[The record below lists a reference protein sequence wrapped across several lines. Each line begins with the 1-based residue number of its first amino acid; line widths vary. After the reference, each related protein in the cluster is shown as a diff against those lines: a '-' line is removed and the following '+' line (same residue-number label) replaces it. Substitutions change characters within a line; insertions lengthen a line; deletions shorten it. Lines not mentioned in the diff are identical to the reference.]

1 MNREII
7 KTINSYR
14 RSTPHELTPLEASY
28 SVNNESIHT
37 YVCVGCYKPFKAN
50 SRYITDNN
58 ILHCKECI
66 ASIEKAS
73 PISSH
78 RHYHRWRAIVSRCT
92 NPKDKRYSEYGGRGI
107 NLYEPW
113 ITDGRAFIE
122 YIESLP
128 NADKVDES
136 YTLDRIDNSK
146 GYVPNNL
153 RWESKQ
159 VQVLNQRL
167 LKKSN
172 STGYSGVT
180 KHVLNINGK
189 RVLANPNKPYTAR
202 VRVGNGK
209 RINLGYYK
217 TELEAVKAR
226 DRYILENELTHH
238 KTQVIHKL

>member
-1 MNREII
+1 MNRDI
-7 KTINSYR
+7 KRYQYRYSIN
-14 RSTPHELTPLEASY
+14 TPIELTPISVGNEA
-28 SVNNESIHT
+28 IAT
-37 YVCVGCYKPFKAN
+37 FVCSSCLTPFKADIE
-50 SRYITDNN
+50 YIKTHN
-58 ILHCKECI
+58 ILHCRECI
-66 ASIEKAS
+66 TSIEKVS

-107 NLYEPW
+107 LLYEPW

-128 NADKVDES
+128 NADKVDEG
-136 YTLDRIDNSK
+136 YTLDRIDNNQ
-146 GYVPNNL
+146 GYMPGNL
-153 RWESKQ
+153 RWADKQ
-159 VQVLNQRL
+159 VQVLNQRM
-167 LKKSN
+167 KKSN
-172 STGYSGVT
+172 TTGYVGVT
-180 KHVLNINGK
+180 KHVLNINGE
-189 RVLANPNKPYTAR
+189 RVLANPEKPYTAR

-226 DRYILENELTHH
+226 DIYILENNLTEH